1 MLTNKVTD
9 QAEGLRRILAGQ
21 SSRTM
26 AFLSAI
32 PVDLKNAVLLNL
44 ATSLAKA
51 NSDVHLLDACQ
62 SPQGISVGTPPHLPQ
77 SLWDVAQECCSAE
90 AAILEHSPGVHIAKL
105 ADQSLASLAQ
115 QPQQPDKPEH
125 LDKLD
130 LLLKATFK
138 ASSFSLVDTDI
149 DHDNAL
155 VLPALAAAEM
165 VVLVTVT
172 TESIKNAYALVK
184 TVHAQL
190 GLRTFSM
197 LVVGATP
204 AKANLIQHN
213 MGIAANQYLGV
224 KLVSLGC
231 IPPDEQLSRSSH
243 VGRAMVEAFPMSPA
257 AVAFRA
263 LAGRLIDH
271 MAAPQLSVKPKPK
284 PKAGVAA

>member
-1 MLTNKVTD
+1 MSTNKVTD

-21 SSRTM
+21 TSRTM

-51 NSDVHLLDACQ
+51 NSEVHLLDACQ
-62 SPQGISVGTPPHLPQ
+62 SPQGFSVGTPPHLPLT
-77 SLWDVAQECCSAE
+77 LWDVTQERCSAE

-105 ADQSLASLAQ
+105 AAQSLASLTQ
-115 QPQQPDKPEH
+115 QADKPEH
-125 LDKLD
+125 FAPLDR
-130 LLLKATFK
+130 LLKATLK

-172 TESIKNAYALVK
+172 TASIKNAYALVK

-243 VGRAMVEAFPMSPA
+243 VGRAMVEAYPMSPA

-271 MAAPQLSVKPKPK
+271 IAAPQLSVKPKPK
-284 PKAGVAA
+284 PKTGVAA

>member
-1 MLTNKVTD
+1 MSTNKVTD

-21 SSRTM
+21 TSRTM
-26 AFLSAI
+26 AFLSAV

-51 NSDVHLLDACQ
+51 NSEVQLLDACQ

-77 SLWDVAQECCSAE
+77 TLWDVVQERCSTE

-105 ADQSLASLAQ
+105 AEQSLASLVQ
-115 QPQQPDKPEH
+115 QPEQPEQSEN

-130 LLLKATFK
+130 QLLKATFK

-155 VLPALAAAEM
+155 VLPQLAAAEM

-204 AKANLIQHN
+204 AKANLIQQN
-213 MGIAANQYLGV
+213 MGIDANQYLGV

-243 VGRAMVEAFPMSPA
+243 VGRAMVEAYPMSPA

-263 LAGRLIDH
+263 LAGRLIDNI
-271 MAAPQLSVKPKPK
+271 AAPQLSVKPKPK
-284 PKAGVAA
+284 TKTGVAA

>member
-1 MLTNKVTD
+1 MSNNKVTD

-21 SSRTM
+21 TSRTM
-26 AFLSAI
+26 VFLSAI
-32 PVDLKNAVLLNL
+32 PVDLKNSVLLNL

-51 NSDVHLLDACQ
+51 NSEVHLLDACQ
-62 SPQGISVGTPPHLPQ
+62 SPQGVSVSTPPHLPQ
-77 SLWDVAQECCSAE
+77 TMWDVAQERCNAE
-90 AAILEHSPGVHIAKL
+90 AAILEHIPGVHIAKL
-105 ADQSLASLAQ
+105 AEQPLASLAQ
-115 QPQQPDKPEH
+115 QPEKPESF
-125 LDKLD
+125 DKLD
-130 LLLKATFK
+130 QLLKATFK
-138 ASSFSLVDTDI
+138 ARSFSLVDTDI
-149 DHDNAL
+149 DHDNAF
-155 VLPALAAAEM
+155 VLPALAAADM

-190 GLRTFSM
+190 GLRTFNM

-204 AKANLIQHN
+204 TKANLIQRN

-231 IPPDEQLSRSSH
+231 IPPDAQLSRSSH
-243 VGRAMVEAFPMSPA
+243 VGRAIVEAYPMSPA
-257 AVAFRA
+257 TVAFRA

-271 MAAPQLSVKPKPK
+271 IAAPQMSIKSK

>member
-1 MLTNKVTD
+1 
-9 QAEGLRRILAGQ
+9 
-21 SSRTM
+21 
-26 AFLSAI
+26 
-32 PVDLKNAVLLNL
+32 
-44 ATSLAKA
+44 
-51 NSDVHLLDACQ
+51 
-62 SPQGISVGTPPHLPQ
+62 
-77 SLWDVAQECCSAE
+77 
-90 AAILEHSPGVHIAKL
+90 
-105 ADQSLASLAQ
+105 
-115 QPQQPDKPEH
+115 
-125 LDKLD
+125 
-130 LLLKATFK
+130 
-138 ASSFSLVDTDI
+138 
-149 DHDNAL
+149 
-155 VLPALAAAEM
+155 M

-172 TESIKNAYALVK
+172 TASIKNAYALVK

-243 VGRAMVEAFPMSPA
+243 VGRAMVEAYPMSPA

-271 MAAPQLSVKPKPK
+271 IAAPQLSVKPKPK
-284 PKAGVAA
+284 PKTGVAA

>member
-1 MLTNKVTD
+1 MSTNKVTD

-26 AFLSAI
+26 AFLSAV

-62 SPQGISVGTPPHLPQ
+62 SSQGISVGTPPHLPQ
-77 SLWDVAQECCSAE
+77 SLWDVAQERCSAE
-90 AAILEHSPGVHIAKL
+90 VAILEHRPGVHIAKL
-105 ADQSLASLAQ
+105 AEQSLASLTQ
-115 QPQQPDKPEH
+115 QLDKPEH

-130 LLLKATFK
+130 QLLQVTFK

-155 VLPALAAAEM
+155 VLPTLAAAEM
-165 VVLVTVT
+165 VVLVTLT

-204 AKANLIQHN
+204 AKANLIQQN

-231 IPPDEQLSRSSH
+231 IPPDDQLSRVSH
-243 VGRAMVEAFPMSPA
+243 VGRAMVDAYPMSPA
-257 AVAFRA
+257 SVAFRA
-263 LAGRLIDH
+263 LAGRLIDNI
-271 MAAPQLSVKPKPK
+271 AAPQLSAKPKPK
-284 PKAGVAA
+284 LKTGMAA

>member
-1 MLTNKVTD
+1 MSNNKVTD

-21 SSRTM
+21 TSRTM

-62 SPQGISVGTPPHLPQ
+62 STQGISVSTPPHLPQ
-77 SLWDVAQECCSAE
+77 TLWNVAQERCSAE
-90 AAILEHSPGVHIAKL
+90 AAILEHSPSVHIAKL
-105 ADQSLASLAQ
+105 AEQPLASLVEQ
-115 QPQQPDKPEH
+115 LEKPEN

-130 LLLKATFK
+130 QLLKVTFK

-149 DHDNAL
+149 DHDNAF

-190 GLRTFSM
+190 GLRTFNM

-204 AKANLIQHN
+204 TKANLIQHN

-224 KLVSLGC
+224 KLVPLGC
-231 IPPDEQLSRSSH
+231 IPPDEQMLRSSH
-243 VGRAMVEAFPMSPA
+243 VGRAMVEAYPMSPA
-257 AVAFRA
+257 TVAFRA
-263 LAGRLIDH
+263 LAGRLIDRI
-271 MAAPQLSVKPKPK
+271 AAPQMSVKPKPK